1 MAGQF
6 SYPLEQAQIEAFERD
21 GAIHLP
27 ALIDEEWVERGR
39 EAGAG
44 DTGVESL
51 DGSGAPEYFLRLR
64 LWEKGEVLR
73 HFCTASPAPGI
84 AAQLVGSDKMNLL
97 YDQLFSI
104 EPGSEDRTIWHHD
117 LPYWPIRGRQVVTI
131 WLALDRIVKENGG
144 LEFIRG
150 SHLWGQRFQPMSTT
164 DGQTYEPFDSGRDDG
179 FVPAPDFDAE
189 RDKYEFISFDVD
201 PGDAIAFHALTV
213 HGSHLNATADMK
225 RRAYSMRFTGDDVR
239 YYAGPVWNVYIRNPS
254 LKTGDLMDSE
264 QYPVVFDARSSQP

>member
-51 DGSGAPEYFLRLR
+51 D
-64 LWEKGEVLR
+64 
-73 HFCTASPAPGI
+73 
-84 AAQLVGSDKMNLL
+84 SDKMNLL

-254 LKTGDLMDSE
+254 LKTGDLMDSG